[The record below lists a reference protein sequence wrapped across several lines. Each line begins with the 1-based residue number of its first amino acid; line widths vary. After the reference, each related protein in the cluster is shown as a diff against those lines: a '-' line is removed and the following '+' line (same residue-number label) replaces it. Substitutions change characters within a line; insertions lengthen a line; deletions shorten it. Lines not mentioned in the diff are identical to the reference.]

1 MWKVKMEATLNIF
14 PLIVVLL
21 LYFGVPVCIL
31 VTIYYFYKL
40 FKIRN
45 EELKKQ
51 NEILDRIAN
60 VLERS

>member
-1 MWKVKMEATLNIF
+1 MDTVLGIF
-14 PLIVVLL
+14 PIIIMLFYIAIPAGLIVV
-21 LYFGVPVCIL
+21 IS
-31 VTIYYFYKL
+31 YFYKL

-51 NEILDRIAN
+51 NDLLSRIVN

>member
-1 MWKVKMEATLNIF
+1 MDATLSIIPIIMMLFNIAI
-14 PLIVVLL
+14 PVCLIVV
-21 LYFGVPVCIL
+21 V
-31 VTIYYFYKL
+31 YYFYKL

-51 NEILDRIAN
+51 NELLNRIVN

>member
-1 MWKVKMEATLNIF
+1 MDTALSIIPIIMMLFYIAIPVC
-14 PLIVVLL
+14 LIVV
-21 LYFGVPVCIL
+21 ISN
-31 VTIYYFYKL
+31 FYKL

-51 NEILDRIAN
+51 NELLSRIVN